1 MKKPTIASVGNLNL
15 DVYFRIQS
23 LPENDGAV
31 EAYEA
36 YIGGGGSAANFA
48 VQSSKL
54 GAYVRFIG
62 AAGSD
67 TISDALL
74 EDLKEI
80 GVDVKWVKRINVERS
95 GLVVVLIGPDNSKRM
110 IEYRGANLGL
120 TPSDLSTEA
129 LNGVNHVHIALSR
142 LNIIEAGVRKA
153 KELGLTI
160 SIDGGAGLSSYD
172 LNILKPLMDGVN
184 TWFMNSLEARKL
196 TSISDPIS
204 AGLRIFENINVEE
217 LVITLGPGGAVS
229 FTKDGAK
236 LVEAFKVAPIDTT
249 GAGDVFAASY
259 VFAKLIGLDRVSR
272 LIFANAAASI
282 KVTRKG
288 ARSGPNLGEV
298 LEFLKTVGYRDLANE
313 VRDRSIN

>member
-1 MKKPTIASVGNLNL
+1 MKKPLIASVGNLNL
-15 DVYFRIQS
+15 DVYFRVQS

-48 VQSSKL
+48 VQVSRL

-62 AAGSD
+62 AVGSD
-67 TISDALL
+67 MISDALL
-74 EDLKEI
+74 DDLKEA
-80 GVDVKWVKRINVERS
+80 GVDVRWVKRINVERS
-95 GLVVVLIGPDNSKRM
+95 GLVVVLIGPENGKRM

-120 TPSDLSTEA
+120 TPSDINTESLSEI
-129 LNGVNHVHIALSR
+129 NHLHLALSR
-142 LNIIEAGVRKA
+142 LNIIEAGVRRA
-153 KELGLTI
+153 RELGLTV

-172 LNILKPLMDGVN
+172 INILKPLMDGVN
-184 TWFMNSLEARKL
+184 TWFMNSLEARRL
-196 TSISDPIS
+196 ANINDPIS

-217 LVITLGPGGAVS
+217 LVVTLGPGGAVS
-229 FTKDGAK
+229 FTEDGAK

-259 VFAKLIGLDRVSR
+259 VFAKLIGLERVSR

-282 KVTRKG
+282 KVTRRG
-288 ARSGPNLGEV
+288 ARAGPRIDEV
-298 LEFLKTVGYRDLANE
+298 LEFLKAVGYGGLAGE
-313 VRDRSIN
+313 IRGVLSQ

>member
-48 VQSSKL
+48 IQASKL

-62 AAGSD
+62 AVGSD

-74 EDLKEI
+74 EDLKEA

-95 GLVVVLIGPDNSKRM
+95 GLVVVLIGPENGKRM

-120 TPSDLSTEA
+120 TPSDVNSES
-129 LNGVNHVHIALSR
+129 LNGVNHLHVALSR
-142 LNIIEAGVRKA
+142 LNIIEAGVKRA
-153 KELGLTI
+153 KELGLTV
-160 SIDGGAGLSSYD
+160 SVDGGAGLSSYD

-196 TSISDPIS
+196 TGIDDPIS
-204 AGLRIFENINVEE
+204 AGLRILESINVEE
-217 LVITLGPGGAVS
+217 LIITLGPGGAVS

-282 KVTRKG
+282 KVTRRG
-288 ARSGPNLGEV
+288 ARAGPSFSEV
-298 LEFLKTVGYRDLANE
+298 LEFLRTVGYSDLTNE
-313 VRDRSIN
+313 IRSILN